1 MDAAPQAVLTWD
13 RGQLQAEC
21 DRAAIVRQGVD
32 AYLGRSV
39 FAPTGDIVVRV
50 QLSRGDEPGARVV
63 ATVTKE
69 TRDGKVW
76 GERSVSGEAQ
86 CESLDEPLTLVIAL
100 MVDAAEAP
108 VTAKVEPEPAVPQP
122 PQGARPSPVPEPAH
136 EGEIITAPSLEQA
149 PATASH
155 WAVLGFGIANM
166 GAEPEVAGGGGLA
179 LSYKPKRFWGVG
191 VEGEVL
197 AARRSALESGS
208 LAISVA
214 TVGVDLCPL
223 QDTDDHAWWSLC
235 ASGRLARVHAKSRG
249 LSEAVESTQ
258 LVIMPGLVA
267 RAAYIVGRRFLV
279 GGGLQASFPVSP
291 DRYVYRDSL
300 GVAHPAF
307 ELSPLVLSVNFGVGL
322 IIN

>member
-13 RGQLQAEC
+13 RGQLQAQC
-21 DRAAIVRQGVD
+21 DRSAIVRQGVD

-39 FAPTGDIVVRV
+39 FAPTGDVVVRV
-50 QLSRGDEPGARVV
+50 RLSRGDDPGARVV

-76 GERSVSGEAQ
+76 GERSVSGDAN

-100 MVDAAEAP
+100 MVDSAEAP
-108 VTAKVEPEPAVPQP
+108 ATAETEPEPVVDPSPQP
-122 PQGARPSPVPEPAH
+122 ASPPPPEPSR

-155 WAVLGFGIANM
+155 WAFFGFGIANM
-166 GAEPEVAGGGGLA
+166 GAEPEVAWGGGFL
-179 LSYKPKRFWGVG
+179 LSYKPKRFWGIG
-191 VEGEVL
+191 VEGEAL
-197 AARRSALESGS
+197 SIQRSTIENGS

-214 TVGVDLCPL
+214 TLGVDLCPL
-223 QDTDDHAWWSLC
+223 QDTDDRVWWSLC
-235 ASGRLARVHAKSRG
+235 ASGQLARVHAKSRG
-249 LSEAVESTQ
+249 LLEPIESTQ
-258 LVIMPGLVA
+258 LVVMPGLVA
-267 RAAYIVGRRFLV
+267 RAAYIVGTHLLV
-279 GGGLQASFPVSP
+279 GGGLQAYFPVSP

-300 GVAHPAF
+300 GVVHPAF

-322 IIN
+322 IVN